1 MFVQHFFH
9 REWFDDRLFITG
21 FHAVNKE
28 HSKPKVGM
36 IFDALA
42 DVEKFY
48 KPMHTIMVSLFVL
61 VSTRREMMQYYS
73 SGIIVQGKG
82 TERRA

>member
-1 MFVQHFFH
+1 
-9 REWFDDRLFITG
+9 
-21 FHAVNKE
+21 
-28 HSKPKVGM
+28 M

-61 VSTRREMMQYYS
+61 VSVTPDFPKKTKCLTICMP
-73 SGIIVQGKG
+73 
-82 TERRA
+82 

>member
-1 MFVQHFFH
+1 
-9 REWFDDRLFITG
+9 
-21 FHAVNKE
+21 
-28 HSKPKVGM
+28 M